1 MAIETIVPAPTRVS
15 EDARKKILACL
26 QKVPPFSAVLR
37 RVLATLAMGDDE
49 ISLPDIAKLIEKDT
63 IMSGK
68 LLSVANSALYGRGHE
83 ISSIRHAVAILGTTR
98 VRNIILALSVNRFWD
113 GIRVPDEFSVLRFNQ
128 HSLATAT
135 LSDMLVERIPSD
147 DPENA
152 FIAGLF
158 HDVGQLVML
167 NMSPAE
173 YNRVLHDIPFD
184 GPELQAREHELF
196 GFTHAD
202 VSAEVTSFWRL
213 PASLQAAVRFHERP
227 LSSEKQSSL
236 ALSEIVHAAD
246 RYVAASGFSVLESQQ
261 GEEESRGM
269 LQKLGVNEEEVF
281 ARFLEQFS
289 VLCAV
294 A

>member
-1 MAIETIVPAPTRVS
+1 MAISTIAPINGRVS
-15 EDARKKILACL
+15 DDARTKILTCL
-26 QKVPPFSAVLR
+26 NKVPPFSAVLR
-37 RVLATLAMGDDE
+37 RVLATLAMRDDD

-68 LLSVANSALYGRGHE
+68 ILSVANSALYGRSHD
-83 ISSIRHAVAILGTTR
+83 ISSVRHAVAILGTTR
-98 VRNIILALSVNRFWD
+98 IRNIVLALSVNRFWD
-113 GIRVPDEFSVLRFNQ
+113 GIRVPEEFSMLRFNQ

-135 LSDMLVERIPSD
+135 LSDMLVERVASAD
-147 DPENA
+147 AEHA

-167 NMSPAE
+167 NMAPAD
-173 YNRVLHDIPFD
+173 YNRLLHEIPFD
-184 GPELQAREHELF
+184 GPELQARERDLF

-202 VSAEVTSFWRL
+202 VSAEVTSFWKL
-213 PASLQAAVRFHERP
+213 PVSLQMAVQFHETP
-227 LSSEKQSSL
+227 PVSNGHSSI

-246 RYVAASGFSVLESQQ
+246 RYVAASGFSVLDCQQ
-261 GEEESRGM
+261 GEDETNGFLEP
-269 LQKLGVNEEEVF
+269 LGVDEEEVF
-281 ARFLEQFS
+281 AKFLEQFG